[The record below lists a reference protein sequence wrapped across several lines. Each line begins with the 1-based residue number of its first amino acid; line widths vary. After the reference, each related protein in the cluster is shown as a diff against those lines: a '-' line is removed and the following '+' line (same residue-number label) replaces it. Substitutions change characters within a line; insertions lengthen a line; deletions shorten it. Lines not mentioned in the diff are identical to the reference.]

1 MNIQPGGTISR
12 RPLPRQECR
21 QWLGKMRV
29 TIQIFAY
36 VLALAAILNGHIW
49 LRQQTTA
56 TERRIRQV
64 NREIGSLRR
73 QLENLEIRYAK
84 LSSWPH
90 IRERIAHFD
99 LKLHSAEPG
108 QFRPIAFLTPAQAA
122 RMPLAPLRQTASAV
136 PAVKVQPRRIVKR

>member
-49 LRQQTTA
+49 LRQQTTT

-64 NREIGSLRR
+64 QREISSLRR
-73 QLENLEIRYAK
+73 QLENPEIRYAQ
-84 LSSWPH
+84 LSSWSH
-90 IRERIAHFD
+90 IRERIAHFN
-99 LKLHSAEPG
+99 LKLHPAEPG
-108 QFRPIAFLTPAQAA
+108 QVRPIAFLTPAQAA
-122 RMPLAPLRQTASAV
+122 RTPLAPLRQTASAV
-136 PAVKVQPRRIVKR
+136 PAVPVQTRRIRKR